1 MLIPVIR
8 VKDKMTGTTETEDG
22 EMVAEITQDEITVMD
37 GYIATLMQTEV
48 RA

>member
-1 MLIPVIR
+1 MIIDFTYISRIVI
-8 VKDKMTGTTETEDG
+8 ESEDG

-37 GYIATLMQTEV
+37 GYIATLMPTEV